1 MTDNQGYGTV
11 YDTEYTY
18 DQFTDDA
25 PVDIA
30 TREAN
35 PWPSQPLPVVSATQ
49 EEAPQYGSCMT
60 WNVPQVG
67 IGQPI
72 QILQRRLRRNEARL
86 YLNSVA
92 AILTTITAPAVPASG
107 VAQYNNTGQPVTV
120 TVSGGTV
127 TVIAVNGVTTGLTS
141 GPIIVPANGNIA
153 ITYSVLPTWI
163 WQTSGPGAIIVNS
176 KLDPLQGASPQGATY
191 SNLGQFLTW
200 ESQQPVYAIALGGVA
215 IVSVLDEA
223 YAER

>member
-1 MTDNQGYGTV
+1 MTVDNQGYGTPA
-11 YDTEYTY
+11 DTEYDY
-18 DQFTDDA
+18 EYGDNMPPDVVAHD
-25 PVDIA
+25 
-30 TREAN
+30 AN

-60 WNVPQVG
+60 WNVPQIGV
-67 IGQPI
+67 GQPI

-92 AILTTITAPAVPASG
+92 TSLTAITSPVVPASG
-107 VAQYNNTGQPVTV
+107 TPLYNSNPFPVVINV
-120 TVSGGTV
+120 TGGTV

-141 GPIIVPANGNIA
+141 GPVYVPAGGIITFTYTVAPTLLWQSIGNG
-153 ITYSVLPTWI
+153 SV
-163 WQTSGPGAIIVNS
+163 IVNS

-200 ESQQPVYAIALGGVA
+200 ESQQPVYAIATGGIAV
-215 IVSVLDEA
+215 VSVLDEA